1 MRSTFFVLLASAVAT
16 FVSAQVQ
23 PPEVLPETE
32 PSPAALRDVYGA
44 GLARIFSAIPQTQ
57 QPDELQRGLLQLR
70 SIHESI
76 MGWAEFRGES
86 FYALASGRRGGAWII
101 VVPHGHAAL
110 EGMNGP
116 LDFLPHPDL
125 NVLLIRPEAISETW
139 SGLTLLHWL
148 SHSADRVALAQGQ
161 RNDEP
166 EYAADFRAYRL
177 QREAADLL
185 TGRAFS
191 QEVDRILDGWI
202 PTSVEEV
209 TRRAVSLGP
218 ELDNSLG
225 AIFDAGPPQSGLER
239 SVRRLFL
246 TASLVQRYCEREGL
260 GMSDFARGMEAMG
273 DRISF

>member
-16 FVSAQVQ
+16 FASAQVQ
-23 PPEVLPETE
+23 PSQVLPETE
-32 PSPAALRDVYGA
+32 PSPAALRDVYDA

-76 MGWAEFRGES
+76 VGWAEFRGES
-86 FYALASGRRGGAWII
+86 FYAVASGRWVAWVI
-101 VVPHGHAAL
+101 VVPHGHTAL

-116 LDFLPHPDL
+116 FDFLPNPDF

-148 SHSADRVALAQGQ
+148 SHSADRVALTQGQ
-161 RNDEP
+161 GNDEP

-185 TGRAFS
+185 TGRAFT

-202 PTSVEEV
+202 VTSVEEV

-218 ELDNSLG
+218 ELDGSLG
-225 AIFDAGPPQSGLER
+225 AIVDVGPPQSGLER

-246 TASLVQRYCEREGL
+246 AASLVQRYCEREGL
-260 GMSDFARGMEAMG
+260 GLSDFGRGMEAMG